1 MIKVEKIRIGVK
13 MKINKHQIEAMINL
27 EYNER
32 YLHFISTIVD
42 WKNVYMITYQDNLQ
56 VFPAIEYA
64 QLFAETKQIDMKKI
78 FQKTL
83 SDFIAYITR
92 NDINI
97 NVFPT
102 LLDEICL
109 TNNKKLIH
117 DIEEEFEKY

>member
-1 MIKVEKIRIGVK
+1 

-97 NVFPT
+97 NVFPA